1 MRYKGYIFVAIFF
14 IVLISIFYNIDFYSS
29 IIPGWHTTIYPFWEV
44 VFWLSV
50 LLIMVV
56 LAIVIFLKLI
66 KILISFFFFFF
77 FKIINNG

>member
-44 VFWLSV
+44 VF
-50 LLIMVV
+50 
-56 LAIVIFLKLI
+56 LAFGIANYGCIGNCNFLE
-66 KILISFFFFFF
+66 
-77 FKIINNG
+77 INKNLN